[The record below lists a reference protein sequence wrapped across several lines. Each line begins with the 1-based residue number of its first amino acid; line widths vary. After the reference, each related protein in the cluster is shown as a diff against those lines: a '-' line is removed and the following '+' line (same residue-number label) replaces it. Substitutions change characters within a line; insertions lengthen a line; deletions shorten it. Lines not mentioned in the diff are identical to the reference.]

1 MIIYESIKKEFID
14 DVFNHRIDNKVKE
27 ALLNKAGIKPSP
39 SEITSFINSLHQ
51 MKSVLET
58 SEIDDVTGIAIEY
71 KIPNNSKRVDFII
84 SGYDKDEQPNIIIV
98 ELKQWSSV
106 ESMEYRDGVV
116 KTFVGQSLR
125 EVTHPSYQAWSYSVL
140 IKEYNENIYN
150 HDIELYPCAYLHNY
164 EKKEEN
170 DPLFASQ
177 YEFYLKQAQP
187 FVKGDAQ
194 RLRDFIKRYIA
205 KGDNKELIYHID
217 KGKIKPSKSLQDK
230 IKSMVLGNQEFIM
243 IDSQKVIFEKI
254 KAYAKASFNKAKK
267 AVFIIEGGPGTGK
280 SVLAIQSLSYLL
292 SNDKTCMYVTKNA
305 APKNVMKRK
314 LSEGSEYKKVYIDM
328 LMKGSS
334 SFVHSKSN
342 EINCVLVDEAHRLIL
357 RSQYAKG
364 GENQIKEII
373 NASLFTVFFID
384 ETQRVT
390 FSDIGSIAEI
400 RKWAKHHDA
409 TVYHDVLDSQFRCNG
424 SDGYI
429 AWLDNLLEIRETANE
444 TFSND
449 YDYDF
454 KVFDDP
460 ILLKEAI
467 NKKNKANNK
476 SRLVAGYCW
485 DWDKVNRANPNHF
498 DIVLNDDFKMS
509 WNLSNTDTY
518 AIDDHSIDQIGCI
531 HTVQGLE
538 FDYVGVIIGEDLR
551 FEDNR
556 IITDYNK
563 RAKTDKSLNG
573 LKMRLKDPNLK
584 DEALKKADEIIRNTY
599 KTLMT
604 RGLKGC
610 YVYCVDSELNE
621 YMKSQF
627 SL

>member
-150 HDIELYPCAYLHNY
+150 QDIELYPCAYLHNY

-305 APKNVMKRK
+305 AP
-314 LSEGSEYKKVYIDM
+314 
-328 LMKGSS
+328 
-334 SFVHSKSN
+334 
-342 EINCVLVDEAHRLIL
+342 
-357 RSQYAKG
+357 
-364 GENQIKEII
+364 
-373 NASLFTVFFID
+373 
-384 ETQRVT
+384 
-390 FSDIGSIAEI
+390 
-400 RKWAKHHDA
+400 
-409 TVYHDVLDSQFRCNG
+409 
-424 SDGYI
+424 
-429 AWLDNLLEIRETANE
+429 
-444 TFSND
+444 
-449 YDYDF
+449 
-454 KVFDDP
+454 
-460 ILLKEAI
+460 
-467 NKKNKANNK
+467 
-476 SRLVAGYCW
+476 
-485 DWDKVNRANPNHF
+485 
-498 DIVLNDDFKMS
+498 
-509 WNLSNTDTY
+509 
-518 AIDDHSIDQIGCI
+518 
-531 HTVQGLE
+531 
-538 FDYVGVIIGEDLR
+538 
-551 FEDNR
+551 
-556 IITDYNK
+556 
-563 RAKTDKSLNG
+563 
-573 LKMRLKDPNLK
+573 
-584 DEALKKADEIIRNTY
+584 
-599 KTLMT
+599 
-604 RGLKGC
+604 
-610 YVYCVDSELNE
+610 
-621 YMKSQF
+621 
-627 SL
+627 